1 MKRPLVLAVLV
12 LVLIA
17 GILAGV
23 RFWPAAPVPPAS
35 QAPPNAVVAEQA
47 TRSESAA
54 DPVPSPSL
62 GPLLARVQ
70 IVEFFDPACEACR
83 AFHPYVKEIMEAN
96 AGRTRLVLRYAP
108 FHRGSDYVIRVL
120 EAARMQG
127 QDIYWKVLDAVLAAQ
142 PQWADHARPQPEE
155 VWRFLGGT
163 DLDIERA
170 RRDMNHPRITQL
182 ISQDTAEIVARNVQ
196 KTPTFFI
203 NDKPLQVH
211 SPEGLAA
218 QVTKELG
225 PD

>member
-1 MKRPLVLAVLV
+1 MKRPVVLAAVA

-23 RFWPAAPVPPAS
+23 RFWPVASVPPAS
-35 QAPPNAVVAEQA
+35 QVPPSAVVAEQA

-96 AGRTRLVLRYAP
+96 AGRARLVLRYAP
-108 FHRGSDYVIRVL
+108 FHRGSEYVIRVL
-120 EAARMQG
+120 EAARVQG
-127 QDIYWKVLDAVLAAQ
+127 PEIYWKVFEAVLAAQ

-163 DLDIERA
+163 GLDIARA
-170 RRDMNHPRITQL
+170 RRDMNDPRITRL
-182 ISQDTAEIVARNVQ
+182 IRQDTADIVALNVQ

-218 QVTKELG
+218 QVTKELR

>member
-1 MKRPLVLAVLV
+1 MKRPLVLAGVV
-12 LVLIA
+12 LVLIT

-23 RFWPAAPVPPAS
+23 RFWPAAPVAPAS
-35 QAPPNAVVAEQA
+35 QAPPSASVAAQTAPNER
-47 TRSESAA
+47 TIER
-54 DPVPSPSL
+54 VPSPSL

-96 AGRTRLVLRYAP
+96 AGSTRLVLRYAP
-108 FHRGSDYVIRVL
+108 FHRGSEYVIRVL
-120 EAARMQG
+120 EAARTQG
-127 QDIYWKVLDAVLAAQ
+127 PEIYWKVFEAVLAAQ

-163 DLDIERA
+163 GLDIERA
-170 RRDMNHPRITQL
+170 RRDMDDSRITRL
-182 ISQDTAEIVARNVQ
+182 ITQDTAEIVARNVQ

-218 QVTKELG
+218 QVKKELV